1 MLVTNSVLF
10 FALRPPPKK
19 GDAKFIT
26 IAFLTSYNF
35 TLLRLSKS
43 GIQSGIH

>member
-10 FALRPPPKK
+10 FALRHPKK
-19 GDAKFIT
+19 GDAKLIT